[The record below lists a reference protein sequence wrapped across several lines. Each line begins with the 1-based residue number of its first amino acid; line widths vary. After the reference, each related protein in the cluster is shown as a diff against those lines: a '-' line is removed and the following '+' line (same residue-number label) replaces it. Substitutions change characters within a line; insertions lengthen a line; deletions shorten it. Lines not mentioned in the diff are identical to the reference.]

1 MDVRRQVSRLS
12 CFYMVLLKKNTT
24 MNQKCPSCGN
34 YVEGK
39 KKATIGRKM
48 TRGVMKKGG
57 TTAAGALIGTM
68 FGGPVGTV
76 LGIAA
81 GALMSDTTTQAADEM
96 YDAAVGEIEYEFS
109 CPKCGWKW
117 TDKANSN
124 EQVDSWRTDVYS
136 SHEIDMNDEEVDWES
151 KFQEDLDYFV
161 ENQDEIISIEKE
173 VIDFINELD
182 CNYSYC
188 CDDII
193 CSQYNFLQAFICL
206 KYSVEN
212 WENNLFE
219 LCYRYINRAIEICDD
234 NDEYNTLYAILNIAN
249 IKIDENCVKT
259 FVELNNNRPDFDN
272 DEYEFFTTESW
283 KYIYNNVF
291 VTVNNLIKDNIDIK
305 KEDFYLDIDDAF
317 EVKERGVVIT
327 GQVKT
332 GCIEVGDKII
342 LTNHDNSSK
351 ICQIIGIEMF
361 KKLLDYCEFGDN
373 VGLLLKGIDNM
384 DEIRRGAF
392 VEYYDGESPVGSYLQ
407 NSLETSSENEI
418 TSAEQKYL
426 DELKACLEEDN
437 EISPK
442 ERRLL
447 ERLREKLGITPER
460 AKELEDSLSA
470 PQLTDEEKE
479 YLEEYKACVEDD
491 IEISPKERRLLNRIR
506 ESLGISEERANEIE
520 TL

>member
-1 MDVRRQVSRLS
+1 
-12 CFYMVLLKKNTT
+12 

-48 TRGVMKKGG
+48 TRGAVKKGSAVA
-57 TTAAGALIGTM
+57 TGALIGSVVPGLGTLV
-68 FGGPVGTV
+68 GGA
-76 LGIAA
+76 LGLAA
-81 GALMSDTTTQAADEM
+81 SALMSDTTTQAADEM
-96 YDAAVGEIEYEFS
+96 YDAAVGEIEYEFT
-109 CPKCGWKW
+109 CPKCGKKW
-117 TDKANSN
+117 TGKENQTNKSADI
-124 EQVDSWRTDVYS
+124 YS
-136 SHEIDMNDEEVDWES
+136 SHKNIDLNDEEVDWES
-151 KFQEDLDYFV
+151 KFQEDFDYFV
-161 ENQDEIISIEKE
+161 ENQDEIISTEKE

-259 FVELNNNRPDFDN
+259 FVELVNNRPEFDN

-283 KYIYNNVF
+283 KYIYNNVI
-291 VTVNNLIKDNIDIK
+291 VAVNNFIKDNIDIK
-305 KEDFYLDIDDAF
+305 REDFYLGIDDVF

-327 GQVKT
+327 GQVKS

-342 LTNHDNSSK
+342 LINKHNDYSK
-351 ICQIIGIEMF
+351 VCQIVGIEMF
-361 KKLLDYCEFGDN
+361 QKLLDYCEYGDN
-373 VGLLLKGIDNM
+373 VGILLKGIENK
-384 DEIRRGAF
+384 DEITQGTF
-392 VEYYDGESPVGSYLQ
+392 VQYYNDNEVIENSSSLTESI
-407 NSLETSSENEI
+407 ETD
-418 TSAEQKYL
+418 EQIY
-426 DELKACLEEDN
+426 LEEYKVCIEEDG

-447 ERLREKLGITPER
+447 ERLREKLGISAER
-460 AKELEDSLSA
+460 AKVLEESLVV

-479 YLEEYKACVEDD
+479 YLEEYKACIEEDE
-491 IEISPKERRLLNRIR
+491 EISPKERRLLNRIR

-520 TL
+520 KL

>member
-1 MDVRRQVSRLS
+1 
-12 CFYMVLLKKNTT
+12 

-39 KKATIGRKM
+39 KKATFARKII
-48 TRGVMKKGG
+48 RCAAKKGTGAVIGATVGSIGGPIG
-57 TTAAGALIGTM
+57 TAIGMAAGAAI
-68 FGGPVGTV
+68 
-76 LGIAA
+76 
-81 GALMSDTTTQAADEM
+81 SDVVNDTADEM

-109 CPKCGWKW
+109 CPKCGRKW

-151 KFQEDLDYFV
+151 KFQEDFDYFV
-161 ENQDEIISIEKE
+161 ENQDEIISTEKE

-219 LCYRYINRAIEICDD
+219 LCCRYINRAIEICDD

-249 IKIDENCVKT
+249 IKIDKNCVKT
-259 FVELNNNRPDFDN
+259 FVELHNNRPDFDN

-291 VTVNNLIKDNIDIK
+291 VAVNNFIKDNVDIK
-305 KEDFYLDIDDAF
+305 REDFYLDIDDVF
-317 EVKERGVVIT
+317 EDKERGVVIT
-327 GQVKT
+327 GQVMT

-342 LTNHDNSSK
+342 LINKHNNYSK
-351 ICQIIGIEMF
+351 VCQIVGIEMF
-361 KKLLDYCEFGDN
+361 QKLIDSCEYGDN
-373 VGLLLKGIDNM
+373 VGILLKGIENK
-384 DEIRRGAF
+384 
-392 VEYYDGESPVGSYLQ
+392 
-407 NSLETSSENEI
+407 NEI
-418 TSAEQKYL
+418 PKGTSVQYYNETLEKSSSLIESIATDEQIYL
-426 DELKACLEEDN
+426 DELKACLEEGC
-437 EISPK
+437 EISPN

-479 YLEEYKACVEDD
+479 YLDEYKACIEEDG
-491 IEISPKERRLLNRIR
+491 EISPNERRLLNRIR

-520 TL
+520 KL

>member
-1 MDVRRQVSRLS
+1 
-12 CFYMVLLKKNTT
+12 

-39 KKATIGRKM
+39 KRATFARKM
-48 TRGVMKKGG
+48 TRGAVKKGATMATG
-57 TTAAGALIGTM
+57 AAIGSIIPGIGTA
-68 FGGPVGTV
+68 VGAAV
-76 LGIAA
+76 GFIASEF
-81 GALMSDTTTQAADEM
+81 LNDAADEM
-96 YDAAVGEIEYEFS
+96 YDAAVDEIEFDFI
-109 CPKCGWKW
+109 CPKCGRKW

-136 SHEIDMNDEEVDWES
+136 SYEIDMNDEEVDWES
-151 KFQEDLDYFV
+151 KFQEDFDYFV

-259 FVELNNNRPDFDN
+259 FVELHNNRPDFDN
-272 DEYEFFTTESW
+272 NEYEFFTTESW

-291 VTVNNLIKDNIDIK
+291 VAVNNFIKDNVDIK
-305 KEDFYLDIDDAF
+305 REDFYLDIDDVF

-327 GQVKT
+327 GQVMT

-342 LTNHDNSSK
+342 LINKHNNYSK
-351 ICQIIGIEMF
+351 VCQIVGIEMF
-361 KKLLDYCEFGDN
+361 QKTIDSCEYGDN
-373 VGLLLKGIDNM
+373 VGILLKGIENK
-384 DEIRRGAF
+384 
-392 VEYYDGESPVGSYLQ
+392 
-407 NSLETSSENEI
+407 NEI
-418 TSAEQKYL
+418 PKGTSVQYY
-426 DELKACLEEDN
+426 N
-437 EISPK
+437 
-442 ERRLL
+442 
-447 ERLREKLGITPER
+447 
-460 AKELEDSLSA
+460 
-470 PQLTDEEKE
+470 
-479 YLEEYKACVEDD
+479 
-491 IEISPKERRLLNRIR
+491 
-506 ESLGISEERANEIE
+506 
-520 TL
+520 